1 MIPRERNAVCGRITT
16 KQTQYCAILLLNVG
30 PARCAISN
38 VGHALCTNWGHIV
51 RRQILISAI
60 AFGALIAP
68 AMSADLAAY
77 KAPPVPVCFWCGWY
91 VGGNVGGTWM
101 EDTNVQTGSTP
112 VSSAATFAPEAI
124 VAASLASNSLG
135 SNKAGFIG
143 GGQIGYNWQYGNL
156 LYGLETDIQGL
167 SNGNNGSAITV
178 NSGVPGFPTEAFT
191 STTAVSKSVNYLGTF
206 RGRLGFLL
214 SPSTIIYGTG
224 GLAYGGVHAAT
235 SITQSDSGILPGP
248 VTAAYST
255 AGSISQTRAGWTL
268 GGGVEMQLWGTR
280 WTGKAEYLYYDLGSV
295 GYFMPNLVA
304 NAPGFPASTWVAS
317 AASSARFTGNIAR
330 VGLNYKF

>member
-1 MIPRERNAVCGRITT
+1 VR
-16 KQTQYCAILLLNVG
+16 QLLL
-30 PARCAISN
+30 S
-38 VGHALCTNWGHIV
+38 TIV
-51 RRQILISAI
+51 
-60 AFGALIAP
+60 FGALIAP

-77 KAPPVPVCFWCGWY
+77 YKAPPAPVCFWCGWY

-112 VSSAATFAPEAI
+112 VSAAATFAPEAT
-124 VAASLASNSLG
+124 VAAALASNSLG

-143 GGQIGYNWQYGNL
+143 GGQIGYNWQYGSL

-191 STTAVSKSVNYLGTF
+191 STTAVSKSVDYLGTF

-214 SPSTIIYGTG
+214 SPSTLIYGTG

-248 VTAAYST
+248 VTAAYSS

-304 NAPGFPASTWVAS
+304 NAPGFTSPTWVAT

-330 VGLNYKF
+330 FGLNYKF